1 MKRSSVVLA
10 ALMMSS
16 AAFVSNRAA
25 EADVLK
31 KVGKA
36 VKKAA
41 KDVKETAKDV
51 GKAVVETAKDAVEAV
66 SDAVAGLAKIIKKKI
81 QELANT
87 SPAEIVELFNDG
99 YKKLPKAIRVLF
111 DKVLQGLVTML
122 APIFV
127 EARGAWVEALKA
139 IADPLVKA
147 LGRRSARRTRSAQCD
162 NVLSDV
168 GKSISK
174 TTASVASSIANFAE
188 KIAKAT
194 KDWFLDQLPN
204 MAKLLGKG
212 VATAFKLGM
221 LELLT
226 KRISAIWGQMKGAA
240 DWEKTVTLEEYKANP
255 GVEPKSLAERMSG
268 LKSGTDVAKMSGIA
282 ILATIATKLVEYPS
296 AYLVGAA
303 SCVRD
308 NKASVSRSDYK
319 SCYVS
324 AFQKYSKDWFFSLL
338 IGSAVAP
345 LTPTVI
351 GPVTTYLGTVAAG
364 FAANVLN
371 AVTAGAGVAVAP
383 LVGMATMAVLN
394 FLASHFISYGFE
406 KAFFDLYEKTSWKG
420 TCPFFK
426 SLVSADVINSF
437 GKRATGDS
445 SSEATYRCP

>member
-303 SCVRD
+303 TR
-308 NKASVSRSDYK
+308 ARTTR
-319 SCYVS
+319 
-324 AFQKYSKDWFFSLL
+324 
-338 IGSAVAP
+338 VA
-345 LTPTVI
+345 T
-351 GPVTTYLGTVAAG
+351 
-364 FAANVLN
+364 
-371 AVTAGAGVAVAP
+371 
-383 LVGMATMAVLN
+383 
-394 FLASHFISYGFE
+394 
-406 KAFFDLYEKTSWKG
+406 
-420 TCPFFK
+420 
-426 SLVSADVINSF
+426 
-437 GKRATGDS
+437 
-445 SSEATYRCP
+445 